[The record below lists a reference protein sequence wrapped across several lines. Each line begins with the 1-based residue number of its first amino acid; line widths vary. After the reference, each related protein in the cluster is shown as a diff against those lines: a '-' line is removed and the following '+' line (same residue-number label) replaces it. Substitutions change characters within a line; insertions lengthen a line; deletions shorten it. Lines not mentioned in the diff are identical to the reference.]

1 MKAVLLRETRIS
13 QVFGVD
19 KATLLTQNLYHPD
32 FVNGLVD
39 LPDNAEPGKY
49 WVDGTIVD
57 RLPVIASEVTEERDN
72 RMGTLVFQGKEYS
85 TTGVSLENIMGAG
98 TLALAAMVNGAQV
111 GDYRWADPESDF
123 VWIANDNSLNLMDA
137 QTVWAFAT
145 AAAEWRKKMIYAAR
159 ALKDMDP
166 IPMDFAS
173 NNSYWGV

>member
-1 MKAVLLRETRIS
+1 
-13 QVFGVD
+13 
-19 KATLLTQNLYHPD
+19 
-32 FVNGLVD
+32 
-39 LPDNAEPGKY
+39 
-49 WVDGTIVD
+49 
-57 RLPVIASEVTEERDN
+57 
-72 RMGTLVFQGKEYS
+72 
-85 TTGVSLENIMGAG
+85 MGAG

-137 QTVWAFAT
+137 QTTWAFAS